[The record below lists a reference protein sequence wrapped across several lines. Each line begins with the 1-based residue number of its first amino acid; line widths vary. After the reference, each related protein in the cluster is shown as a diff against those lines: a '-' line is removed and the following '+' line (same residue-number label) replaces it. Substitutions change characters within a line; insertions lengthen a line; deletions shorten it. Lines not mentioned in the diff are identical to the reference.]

1 MYGAVGLV
9 ALEAL
14 QLVPVIGACWFPLA
28 RGNLADTDLRLSLA
42 AVLLLAAIDNL
53 LNSGMI
59 LPLVLV
65 IGGMST
71 RSPAPGDVETRVA
84 DGPGFKKRF
93 SRSTASLWHRI

>member
-1 MYGAVGLV
+1 
-9 ALEAL
+9 
-14 QLVPVIGACWFPLA
+14 
-28 RGNLADTDLRLSLA
+28 
-42 AVLLLAAIDNL
+42 LAAIDNL